1 MAEKFLTYKGR
12 PLVRGGNTIYYGNM
26 SDTYVCVLQIMS
38 NKEENGQEV
47 PDKIQIQLLNTDP
60 DMPILERIVKT
71 SEKHGLYN
79 AMDIASI
86 WLERALKGQCKNQ
99 TKKL

>member
-26 SDTYVCVLQIMS
+26 SDAYVCMLQIQS
-38 NKEENGQEV
+38 FKEENGEQV
-47 PDKIQIQLLNTDP
+47 PDKIQIQLTKTDP
-60 DMPILERIVKT
+60 KVPILERIEKN

-79 AMDIASI
+79 AMDVAAI
-86 WLERALKGQCKNQ
+86 WLDRALKN
-99 TKKL
+99 